1 MNKQIIQIYEMTYQ
15 KCTNESTSVLFTDN
29 NDNSS
34 NFFILLLRDDVEL
47 NRFKIYCL
55 INVKTDFLNYMNK

>member
-1 MNKQIIQIYEMTYQ
+1 MNKQIIQIYEMIYQ
-15 KCTNESTSVLFTDN
+15 KCTNESTSVLFADN

-34 NFFILLLRDDVEL
+34 NFFIQLLRDGVEL

-55 INVKTDFLNYMNK
+55 INVKTDLFKLYE